1 MKICFR
7 LVKIS
12 S

>member
-1 MKICFR
+1 MKIRFR